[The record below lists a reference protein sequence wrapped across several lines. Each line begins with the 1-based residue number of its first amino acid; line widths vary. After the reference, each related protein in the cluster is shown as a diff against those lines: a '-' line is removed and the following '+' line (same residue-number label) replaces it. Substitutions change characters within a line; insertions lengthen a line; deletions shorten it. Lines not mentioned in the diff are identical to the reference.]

1 MVPKEG
7 LENVHDIDRI
17 PPAARQHAYRLL
29 RGGVRL
35 SYLKSLMA
43 KLDQGKVYEWSVS
56 NHFIRTGAHTR
67 FCDWRFVFRARLD
80 CVALNGARRWGAN
93 KDKQCLY
100 PNEKLP
106 YVLNGCMKHSNA
118 IQRRHNAICNRLE
131 TAIKNMRGF
140 KGVVRKDNA
149 VPGCESRR
157 TLRPDIVWIDE
168 AAKTVKIVDVAVT
181 SKNRKPPGQHHRR
194 PPGRRGPGNHD
205 RTGASTTAPSR
216 CYADFDPG

>member
-1 MVPKEG
+1 
-7 LENVHDIDRI
+7 
-17 PPAARQHAYRLL
+17 
-29 RGGVRL
+29 
-35 SYLKSLMA
+35 MA

-106 YVLNGCMKHSNA
+106 HVLNGCMKHSNA

-131 TAIKNMRGF
+131 TAITN
-140 KGVVRKDNA
+140 KGVVRKDHA
-149 VPGCESRR
+149 VPGCEFRR
-157 TLRPDIVWIDE
+157 TLRPDIAWIDE
-168 AAKTVKIVDVAVT
+168 AAKTMKIADVVVT
-181 SKNRKPPGQHHRR
+181 FENRYKSLEKIRAEKIRKYAPIADEFRCKGWIVSLDAIAAGSLGGWDPANEATLRMPVVPAPDGETNCLRHH
-194 PPGRRGPGNHD
+194 
-205 RTGASTTAPSR
+205 
-216 CYADFDPG
+216 

>member
-1 MVPKEG
+1 MVPKVG
-7 LENVHDIDRI
+7 LENLHDIARI
-17 PPAARQHAYRLL
+17 PPAVRQHVCRLL
-29 RGGVRL
+29 GEGVRL

-43 KLDQGKVYEWSVS
+43 KLDQGKVYEVFSKWNVL

-67 FCDWRFVFRARLD
+67 FCDWRFVFKTRLD

-93 KDKQCLY
+93 KDKQCRRGSY
-100 PNEKLP
+100 PNETLP
-106 YVLNGCMKHSNA
+106 HVLNGCMKYSDA

-157 TLRPDIVWIDE
+157 TLRPNIVWIDK
-168 AAKTVKIVDVAVT
+168 AM
-181 SKNRKPPGQHHRR
+181 RR
-194 PPGRRGPGNHD
+194 SRR
-205 RTGASTTAPSR
+205 RR
-216 CYADFDPG
+216 